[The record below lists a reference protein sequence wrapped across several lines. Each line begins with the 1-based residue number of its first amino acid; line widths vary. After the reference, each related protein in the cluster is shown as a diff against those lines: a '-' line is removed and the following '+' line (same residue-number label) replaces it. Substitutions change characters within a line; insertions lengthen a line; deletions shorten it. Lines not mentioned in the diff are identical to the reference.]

1 MAIPTDYLERVY
13 AGILGKIIG
22 VYLGRP
28 FEGWTYQR
36 IMAELGPI
44 RYYVNERLGK
54 PLVVTD
60 DDISGTFT
68 FVRALSDYGN
78 TAELTAAQIGETWL
92 NYIVENRTI
101 LWWGG
106 FGNSTEHTA
115 FFRLQQGIPAPR
127 SGSIALNGNTVAEQI
142 GAQIF
147 IDSWAMVAP
156 GNPRLAFDLAG
167 KAASVSHDG
176 EAVLAA
182 QFLAVMEAQ
191 AFVEPDIFALYDLG
205 LTFLPPDSLVAR
217 LANDVRAWHRE
228 ELDWTEARARIEDI
242 YGYQKYPGN
251 CHIIPNC
258 AIVLLSLLYAPDD
271 FAKALMI
278 ANTSGWDTDCNS
290 GNVGCLLG
298 LKNGLAGID
307 SGSDWRGPVADRLL
321 VSSADGSR
329 SVTDAVGLTYEIA
342 QIGCALEN
350 SSPPASPKDGARF
363 HFELPGS
370 VQGFKVD
377 RRAHDGSSSVSLRN
391 VEGNSSLGTRSLA
404 IEFEGVGGNAFA
416 RVATRTF
423 MSVKEAEETHYA
435 LMASPTL
442 FPGQTVRATFKAD
455 AGNPAAVTCKLYLSV
470 YGGDDSMEI
479 RLGPAIELHP
489 GQSDQLLWTI
499 DEMGGCPIAHIGIEV
514 TAQDEFS
521 GKVYLDALDWQ
532 GVPDATFRRPAGT
545 GQMWLRAW
553 VNAVEVAETRWPEA
567 FHLSESRGPGLFIL
581 GGSTWRDYAVTSVI
595 APRVARSFGLAARV
609 RGLLRYYAFLLTSD
623 KTARIVKRLGHPEIL
638 GEIPFDWELEQ
649 PYEFSLRV
657 SGTEIA
663 GWINGK
669 EVLKTTDNADSL
681 PDGGFAFVCEE
692 GLITSN
698 EITIKPLK
706 RV

>member
-28 FEGWTYQR
+28 FEGWTHQR

-115 FFRLQQGIPAPR
+115 FLRLQQGVPAPR

-182 QFLAVMEAQ
+182 QLLAVMEAQ
-191 AFVEPDIFALYDLG
+191 AFVESDIFALYDLG
-205 LTFLPPDSLVAR
+205 LSFLPPGSLVAR
-217 LANDVRAWHRE
+217 LAKDVREWHSE
-228 ELDWTEARARIEDI
+228 QPDWTETRARIEDV
-242 YGYQKYPGN
+242 YGYQKYRGN

-258 AIVLLSLLYAPDD
+258 AIVLLSLLYAQDD
-271 FAKALMI
+271 FANALTI

-298 LKNGLAGID
+298 IKNGLAGID
-307 SGSDWRGPVADRLL
+307 SGPDWRGPVADRLL
-321 VSSADGSR
+321 ISSADGSR
-329 SVTDAVGLTYEIA
+329 SVTDAVLVTYEIA
-342 QIGCALEN
+342 RIGCALEN
-350 SSPPASPKDGARF
+350 ISPPASPKNGARF

-377 RRAHDGSSSVSLRN
+377 RTHGSPSTVSLRN

-404 IEFEGVGGNAFA
+404 IEFEGVGRNAFA
-416 RVATRTF
+416 RIATRTF
-423 MSVKEAEETHYA
+423 MSMKEAEETHYA
-435 LMASPTL
+435 LMASPAL
-442 FPGQTVRATFKAD
+442 FPGQNIRASLKAD
-455 AGNPAAVTCKLYLSV
+455 AGNPAAVTCKLYLAV
-470 YGGDDSMEI
+470 YGNDDSMEI
-479 RLGPAIELHP
+479 SLGPVIELHP

-499 DEMGGCPIAHIGIEV
+499 DELGGCPIAHIGIEV
-514 TAQDEFS
+514 TAQDEIS
-521 GKVYLDALDWQ
+521 GKIYLDALDWQ
-532 GVPDATFRRPAGT
+532 GVPDVTFRRPDGS

-553 VNAVEVAETRWPEA
+553 VNAVDEAGTRWPEA

-581 GGSTWRDYAVTSVI
+581 GGSNWRDYAVTSVI
-595 APRVARSFGLAARV
+595 TPRVARSFGLAARV
-609 RGLLRYYAFLLTSD
+609 RGLLRYYSFLLTSR
-623 KTARIVKRLGHPEIL
+623 KTACIVKRLGDPAIL
-638 GEIPFDWELEQ
+638 GEIAFEWEFDQ
-649 PYEFSLRV
+649 PYELSLRV
-657 SGTEIA
+657 SGTQIA
-663 GWINGK
+663 GWINGN
-669 EVLKTTDNADSL
+669 EVLRTTDNADSL

-706 RV
+706 RL

>member
-28 FEGWTYQR
+28 FEGWTHQR

-68 FVRALSDYGN
+68 FVRALSDYRDA
-78 TAELTAAQIGETWL
+78 AELTAAQIGETWL

-115 FFRLQQGIPAPR
+115 FFRLQQGVPAPR

-147 IDSWAMVAP
+147 IDSWAMAAP

-191 AFVEPDIFALYDLG
+191 AFVESDVFALYDLG
-205 LTFLPPDSLVAR
+205 LSFLPPGSLVAR
-217 LANDVRAWHRE
+217 LAKDIREWHDE
-228 ELDWTEARARIEDI
+228 HSEWTQTRARIEDV
-242 YGYQKYPGN
+242 YGYQKYRGN

-258 AIVLLSLLYAPDD
+258 AIVLLSLLYGQDD
-271 FAKALMI
+271 FANALMI

-298 LKNGLAGID
+298 IKNGLAAID
-307 SGSDWRGPVADRLL
+307 SGPDWRGPVADRLL
-321 VSSADGSR
+321 ISSADGSR
-329 SVTDAVGLTYEIA
+329 SVTDAVTVTYEISRMA
-342 QIGCALEN
+342 YALEK
-350 SSPPASPKDGARF
+350 SSPPALPKNGARF

-370 VQGFKVD
+370 VQGFEFD
-377 RRAHDGSSSVSLRN
+377 RSHNGPSSVSLRN
-391 VEGNSSLGTRSLA
+391 VEGNSNLGSRSLA
-404 IEFEGVGGNAFA
+404 IEFEGLGRSAIA

-435 LMASPTL
+435 LLASPTL
-442 FPGQTVRATFKAD
+442 FPGQNVRASLKAD
-455 AGNPAAVTCKLYLSV
+455 AGNPAAVNCRLYLSV
-470 YGGDDSMEI
+470 YGNDDSMEI
-479 RLGPAIELHP
+479 RLGPAIDLHP
-489 GQSDQLLWTI
+489 GESDQLVWTI
-499 DEMGGCPIAHIGIEV
+499 DELGGCPIAYIGIEV
-514 TAQDEFS
+514 TAQDEIS
-521 GKVYLDALDWQ
+521 GKIYLDALDWQ
-532 GVPDATFRRPAGT
+532 GVPDATFRRPDGS

-553 VNAVEVAETRWPEA
+553 VNAVEDAETRWPEA

-595 APRVARSFGLAARV
+595 TPRIAHSFGLAARV
-609 RGLLRYYAFLLTSD
+609 RGLLRYYAFLLTSR
-623 KTARIVKRLGHPEIL
+623 KTVSIVKRLGDPEIL
-638 GEIPFDWELEQ
+638 VEIPFEWEFEQ
-649 PYEFSLRV
+649 PYELSLRV

-663 GWINGK
+663 GWINGN
-669 EVLKTTDNADSL
+669 EVLKITDNSDSL
-681 PDGGFAFVCEE
+681 PDGGFAFICEE

-698 EITIKPLK
+698 EITINPLK
-706 RV
+706 RL

>member
-1 MAIPTDYLERVY
+1 MTIPTDYLERVY

-28 FEGWTYQR
+28 FEGWTHDR
-36 IMAELGPI
+36 ILGELGPI

-68 FVRALSDYGN
+68 FVRALSDFGN
-78 TAELTAAQIGETWL
+78 TAGLTASQIGQTWL
-92 NYIVENRTI
+92 NYIIENRTI

-115 FFRLQQGIPAPR
+115 FLRLKHGESAPR
-127 SGSIALNGNTVAEQI
+127 SGSIALNGKTVAEQI

-182 QFLAVMEAQ
+182 QLLAVMEAQ
-191 AFVEPDIFALYDLG
+191 AFIEPDIQALFDLG
-205 LTFLPPDSLVAR
+205 LSFLPPGSLVAH
-217 LANDVRAWHRE
+217 LAKDIRAWHSDQA
-228 ELDWTEARARIEDI
+228 DWAETRARIDEV
-242 YGYQKYPGN
+242 YGYQKYRGN

-258 AIVLLSLLYAPDD
+258 AIVLLSLLYGKDD
-271 FAKALMI
+271 FATALMI

-290 GNVGCLLG
+290 GNVGCLFG
-298 LKNGLAGID
+298 IKNGLQGID
-307 SGSDWRGPVADRLL
+307 AGLDWRGPVADRLL

-329 SVTDAVGLTYEIA
+329 SVTDAVSVTYEMA
-342 QIGCALEN
+342 GIGYALAN
-350 SSPPASPKDGARF
+350 ISPPPSPKNSARF
-363 HFELPGS
+363 HFEFPGS

-377 RRAHDGSSSVSLRN
+377 RSHGCPASVRLRN
-391 VEGNSSLGTRSLA
+391 VEGHSSLGARSLA

-423 MSVKEAEETHYA
+423 MSIKEAEETHYA

-442 FPGQTVRATFKAD
+442 FPGQTVRAAVKAD
-455 AGNPAAVTCKLYLSV
+455 AANSAAITCRLYLSV
-470 YGGDDSMEI
+470 YGSDDSMEI
-479 RLGPAIELHP
+479 RLGPAIELPAGHENE
-489 GQSDQLLWTI
+489 LAWTI
-499 DEMGGCPIAHIGIEV
+499 DDLGGAPVANVGIEV
-514 TAQDEFS
+514 TAREEVS
-521 GKVYLDALDWQ
+521 GKIYLDSLDWH
-532 GVPDATFRRPAGT
+532 GIPDASFRRPEGS

-553 VNAVEVAETRWPEA
+553 VNAVDDAGTRWPEA
-567 FHLSESRGPGLFIL
+567 FHLSQSRGFGLFIL
-581 GGSTWRDYAVTSVI
+581 GGSTWRAYAVTSI
-595 APRVARSFGLAARV
+595 ITPHLAHSFGLAARV
-609 RGLLRYYAFLLTSD
+609 RGLLRYYAFLLTSRR
-623 KTARIVKRLGHPEIL
+623 TASIVKRHGKTDVL
-638 GEIPFDWELEQ
+638 GEVDFEWEFER
-649 PYEFSLRV
+649 PYEMSLQV
-657 SGTEIA
+657 SGTEVA
-663 GWINGK
+663 GWVDGT
-669 EVLKTTDNADSL
+669 EVLRVTDNADSL

-692 GLITSN
+692 GLITSD
-698 EITIKPLK
+698 EITIKPL
-706 RV
+706 

>member
-28 FEGWTYQR
+28 FEGWTHQR

-78 TAELTAAQIGETWL
+78 AAKLTAAQIGETWL

-205 LTFLPPDSLVAR
+205 LSLLPPDSLVAR
-217 LANDVRAWHRE
+217 LAKDVRAWHRDQ
-228 ELDWTEARARIEDI
+228 LDWTETRARIEDV
-242 YGYQKYPGN
+242 YGYQKYRGN

-271 FAKALMI
+271 FAQALMI

-298 LKNGLAGID
+298 IKNGLAGID
-307 SGSDWRGPVADRLL
+307 SGPDWRGPVADRLL

-329 SVTDAVGLTYEIA
+329 SVTDAVGVAYEIT
-342 QIGCALEN
+342 QIGRALEN
-350 SSPPASPKDGARF
+350 ISPAASPKAGARF

-377 RRAHDGSSSVSLRN
+377 RTHDSSSSVSLRN

-404 IEFEGVGGNAFA
+404 IEFEGVGRDAFA

-423 MSVKEAEETHYA
+423 MSMKEAEETHYA

-442 FPGQTVRATFKAD
+442 FPGQSVRATLKAD
-455 AGNPAAVTCKLYLSV
+455 PGNSAAATCRLYLSV
-470 YGGDDSMEI
+470 YGSDDSMEI

-489 GQSDQLLWTI
+489 GQSDQLHWTI

-514 TAQDEFS
+514 TAQDEIS
-521 GKVYLDALDWQ
+521 GKIYLDALDWQ
-532 GVPDATFRRPAGT
+532 GVPDATFRRPDGS

-581 GGSTWRDYAVTSVI
+581 GGSTWRDYVVTSVI
-595 APRVARSFGLAARV
+595 TPRVARSFGLAARV
-609 RGLLRYYAFLLTSD
+609 RGLLRYYAFLLTSR
-623 KTARIVKRLGHPEIL
+623 KTACIVKRVGDLEIL
-638 GEIPFDWELEQ
+638 VEIPFEWEFEQ
-649 PYEFSLRV
+649 PHELSLRV

-663 GWINGK
+663 GSIDGA
-669 EVLKTTDNADSL
+669 EVLRTTDNPDSL

-698 EITIKPLK
+698 QITIKPLK
-706 RV
+706 